1 MIVNK
6 FSYKT
11 QPLPHQREALKIG
24 AKDLYYALF
33 MDMGT
38 GKTKVIIDTMS
49 YLFTQDK
56 INLVIVVAP
65 NSVYRSWTDELEKHC
80 SVFYKTYI
88 HKKDKHFKMSDKD
101 LNYYL
106 INVDAFSHDKYAR
119 IVEKITHEHG
129 MKTALVLDESTTIKN
144 RTSKRTKNIL
154 KISHNVLYKR
164 IMTGS
169 PITKSPMDLFTQ
181 CEFLKK
187 GLLGFD
193 NFYTFQLR
201 YAKLFKLNLPGNR
214 YTMIEN
220 GFKNLNELE
229 EKIKQFSYRKR
240 KKDCLD
246 LPDKVHQKRYVELS
260 KEQRQYYNQLK
271 EYSRAILEDD
281 MVSYNNKLTEII
293 KLQQICNGFVK
304 TDSGEIIKLV
314 DPKLK
319 ELLHILNEYD
329 GKVII
334 WSSFVYNIEQIEK
347 ELQKEF
353 SPESVVTIYGSVSV
367 EQRKR
372 NVEAFQTNEKV
383 KYFVGNPT
391 TGGYG
396 LNLTKATLVI
406 YYNNSFNLEVRMQ
419 SEDRAYRHGQ
429 TKEVTILDLIAKD
442 TIDEF
447 VVENLKGKAKL
458 SAQTLGEEALKFL

>member
-1 MIVNK
+1 MIKNK
-6 FSYKT
+6 FAYKT
-11 QPLPHQREALKIG
+11 QPLSHQREALKQG
-24 AKDLYYALF
+24 AKDFYHALF

-49 YLFTQDK
+49 YLYTEDK

-65 NSVYRSWTDELEKHC
+65 NSVYRGWTDELEKHS
-80 SVFYKTYI
+80 SVFYETYI
-88 HKKDKHFKMSDKD
+88 HKKDKEFKLSDKY

-119 IVEKITHEHG
+119 RVEKITRQQG

-144 RTSKRTKNIL
+144 RSSKRTKNIL
-154 KISHNVLYKR
+154 KISQNVLYRR

-169 PITKSPMDLFTQ
+169 PITKSPMDLYTQ

-201 YAKLFKLNLPGNR
+201 YAKLYRLNLPGNR
-214 YTMIEN
+214 YRMIEN
-220 GFKNLNELE
+220 GFKNLHELE
-229 EKIKQFSYRKR
+229 EKIKHFSYRKR
-240 KKDCLD
+240 KEECLD
-246 LPDKVHQKRYVELS
+246 LPPKVYQKRYIELS

-293 KLQQICNGFVK
+293 KLQQICNGFMK
-304 TDSGEIIKLV
+304 TDSGEIIKLK
-314 DPKLK
+314 DPKLQ
-319 ELLHILNEYD
+319 ELFHILDEHD

-347 ELQKEF
+347 ELQKTYGQ
-353 SPESVVTIYGSVSV
+353 ESVVTIYGSVSV
-367 EQRKR
+367 EKRKN
-372 NVEAFQTNEKV
+372 NVKAFQTNNKV

-429 TKEVTILDLIAKD
+429 TKEVTVLDLIAKD

>member
-1 MIVNK
+1 M
-6 FSYKT
+6 
-11 QPLPHQREALKIG
+11 
-24 AKDLYYALF
+24 DLY
-33 MDMGT
+33 
-38 GKTKVIIDTMS
+38 
-49 YLFTQDK
+49 
-56 INLVIVVAP
+56 
-65 NSVYRSWTDELEKHC
+65 
-80 SVFYKTYI
+80 
-88 HKKDKHFKMSDKD
+88 
-101 LNYYL
+101 
-106 INVDAFSHDKYAR
+106 
-119 IVEKITHEHG
+119 
-129 MKTALVLDESTTIKN
+129 
-144 RTSKRTKNIL
+144 
-154 KISHNVLYKR
+154 
-164 IMTGS
+164 
-169 PITKSPMDLFTQ
+169 TQ

-201 YAKLFKLNLPGNR
+201 YAKLFRLNLPGNR
-214 YTMIEN
+214 YRMIEN
-220 GFKNLNELE
+220 GFKNLHELE
-229 EKIKQFSYRKR
+229 EKIKHFSYRKR
-240 KKDCLD
+240 KEECLD
-246 LPDKVHQKRYVELS
+246 LPPKVYQKRYIELS

-293 KLQQICNGFVK
+293 KLQQICNGFMK
-304 TDSGEIIKLV
+304 TDSGEIIKLK
-314 DPKLK
+314 DPKLQ
-319 ELLHILNEYD
+319 ELFHILDEHD

-347 ELQKEF
+347 ELQKTYGQ
-353 SPESVVTIYGSVSV
+353 ESVVTIYGSVSV
-367 EQRKR
+367 EKRKN
-372 NVEAFQTNEKV
+372 NVKAFQTNSKV

-429 TKEVTILDLIAKD
+429 TKEVTVLDLIAKD